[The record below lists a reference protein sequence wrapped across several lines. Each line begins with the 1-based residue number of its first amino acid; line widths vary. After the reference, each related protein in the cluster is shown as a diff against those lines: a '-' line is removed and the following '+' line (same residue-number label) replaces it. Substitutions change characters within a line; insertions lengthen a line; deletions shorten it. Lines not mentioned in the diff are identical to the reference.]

1 MMAMRGRWA
10 EAVELFMAVS
20 WLRVGSGGQGVIG
33 RRCGRCGLG
42 RCCDQR
48 RGDRPGI
55 EWARSGDGAAGRRT
69 DVAGVLGER
78 PGGHAWCDAPGF
90 ALAQVR
96 GDVDP
101 APGPMGAAACRERVD
116 TYV

>member
-69 DVAGVLGER
+69 DDAGVRDIGTATWR
-78 PGGHAWCDAPGF
+78 DRVCKYVWNR
-90 ALAQVR
+90 V
-96 GDVDP
+96 VDE
-101 APGPMGAAACRERVD
+101 A
-116 TYV
+116 